1 MSVHLITQRPYS
13 QGSQPPPYIDGGVIT
28 HLTGAIEGAQFDA
41 DANTRAPTVPVRDT
55 RAAGAGGGT
64 GARAILVLPDG
75 LVCDLGAAVGLGG
88 LDKGAVAAQTAYAV
102 RAYADL
108 SGGVVGLMAVETGTV
123 VTLPAGIVWESP
135 ILAAVITDNAVA
147 AKPFADLLQGWQ
159 QWTELANTPGVGNV
173 VGTLVD
179 DANNAA
185 GVQVDLRISNGGN
198 DPAAVAGVREVYGH
212 FAMGSGALQNFGQLR
227 YVNPAAGRLLQTMT
241 EPPTDALESFSA
253 HFADGLAN
261 PPHFDLTAFG
271 DANTF
276 GSLLITAIRL
286 GW

>member
-1 MSVHLITQRPYS
+1 MSVHPITQRPYS
-13 QGSQPPPYIDGGVIT
+13 QGSQPPPWIDGGVIT

-64 GARAILVLPDG
+64 GARAILALPDG

-88 LDKGAVAAQTAYAV
+88 LDKGVVAAQTAYAV

-135 ILAAVITDNAVA
+135 ILAAVITNAAVA
-147 AKPFADLLQGWQ
+147 AKSFADMRRGWQ
-159 QWTELANTPGVGNV
+159 QWDEQSIPPGVGAA

-179 DANNAA
+179 TVTNAA
-185 GVQVDLRISNGGN
+185 GLAVDLTISNGGN
-198 DPAAVAGVREVYGH
+198 DPAAVEGVRDLRCAYALSAGAVQNTGDVVYSTGGLVALMTTETPRD
-212 FAMGSGALQNFGQLR
+212 AMNAF
-227 YVNPAAGRLLQTMT
+227 PAY
-241 EPPTDALESFSA
+241 
-253 HFADGLAN
+253 FADGLAN
-261 PPHFDLTAFG
+261 PPHFALTAAG
-271 DANTF
+271 DANTN
-276 GSLLITAIRL
+276 GTLIVTAIRL